1 MKKVRSAGANGVRSS
16 HCQTQSNLWKHDCSE
31 ISWSAP
37 FLWCDQVY
45 NSISLYLLEKSYLRL
60 VYKNRLQR
68 WIPLFFQ
75 IRWLR
80 VEQRISDLDREIKAS
95 VHYQKP
101 DMETCLKQLEE
112 LQTLAVTPF
121 MFKKQPAIVQTM
133 RMLTKYCGPA
143 ATSRDLQVLVVSG
156 INSPPHPVPLFSQRQ
171 CSAFLIVIVY
181 HSNPIVS
188 VWLPQ
193 PRSLV
198 RQAKILIIFDVDF
211 YHILAEFSS

>member
-1 MKKVRSAGANGVRSS
+1 MGIELRDLSIRSPMCCHLSYHYCPWFLSFENQVWW
-16 HCQTQSNLWKHDCSE
+16 TK
-31 ISWSAP
+31 IS
-37 FLWCDQVY
+37 
-45 NSISLYLLEKSYLRL
+45 
-60 VYKNRLQR
+60 
-68 WIPLFFQ
+68 LFFQ

-143 ATSRDLQVLVVSG
+143 APSRDLQVLVVSG

-181 HSNPIVS
+181 HSNPIES

-198 RQAKILIIFDVDF
+198 RQAKILIIFVVDF
-211 YHILAEFSS
+211 IIF